1 MPETS
6 LFSLETERLRLR
18 PFAESD
24 HSLALRIAS
33 DRETTQY
40 LFFWGRMGST
50 PESDARRYLEYALG
64 RWRETPVRAGEY
76 CVALKETG
84 EAVGQGSVEWSPD
97 VPGTAELGWILLPE
111 YRGKGYA
118 TEMGRELLRAAFHVL
133 GAKRVIAH
141 CDDRNAASYR
151 VMERLGMKLD
161 GIEKGARPAKHPGE
175 TNGDERTYALSRAEW
190 DIQNAWAEYHT
201 YTCRF
206 EEFADLPSLTDG
218 RVSLRLEK
226 RSPANPEKRYVPA
239 YQFEIMAGG
248 QPVGHVSLRIGYP
261 DSLLYG
267 GQIGYGV
274 DAPYR
279 GQGYAGAACRL
290 LFPVMRAHGM
300 RTALITNETG
310 NAPSRRVCEK
320 LGARFLCKIDVPKDN
335 EMYPKGARWVNVF
348 ALDVVEGNAGRSARP
363 DPRQGRD
370 APGPSLAAIEPAELG
385 RRRPQ

>member
-1 MPETS
+1 MSIVDEA

-33 DRETTQY
+33 DPETTQY
-40 LFFWGRMGST
+40 LFFWGRIGST
-50 PESDARRYLEYALG
+50 PESDTERYLAYARG
-64 RWRETPVRAGEY
+64 RWGETPIRAWEY
-76 CVALKETG
+76 CVTLKETG
-84 EAVGQGSVEWSPD
+84 EAIGQGSVEWWQD
-97 VPGTAELGWILLPE
+97 VPGAAEIGWILLPE
-111 YRGKGYA
+111 HRGKGYA
-118 TEMGRELLRAAFHVL
+118 TEMGRELLRAAFEVL
-133 GAKRVIAH
+133 GAKTVISH
-141 CDDRNAASYR
+141 CDDRNAASFH

-161 GIEKGARPAKHPGE
+161 GIEKGARPVKHPGE
-175 TNGDERTYALSRAEW
+175 TNGDERLYVLSREEW
-190 DIQNAWAEYHT
+190 QLQRAWAEYHT
-201 YTCRF
+201 YTCHF
-206 EEFADLPSLTDG
+206 EDFADLLPLTDG

-226 RSPANPEKRYVPA
+226 RSPADPVKRYVPA
-239 YQFEIMAGG
+239 YQFQIVANG

-274 DAPYR
+274 DAPFR

-320 LGARFLCKIDVPKDN
+320 LGARFLCRADIPEDN
-335 EMYPKGARWVNVF
+335 EMYQKGCRRVNVF
-348 ALDVVEGNAGRSARP
+348 ALDLE
-363 DPRQGRD
+363 
-370 APGPSLAAIEPAELG
+370 
-385 RRRPQ
+385 